1 MVAPASPH
9 RLRVHLSKS
18 SDRTNMAAAAFVHR
32 SWAGDFPEMER
43 DDACIEEAAAAA
55 MLTIGD
61 PTFIDGSS
69 AEATSFLER
78 VLP

>member
-1 MVAPASPH
+1 
-9 RLRVHLSKS
+9 
-18 SDRTNMAAAAFVHR
+18 MAAAVFVHR

-43 DDACIEEAAAAA
+43 DEACIEEAAAAA

-61 PTFIDGSS
+61 LTVNDGSS
-69 AEATSFLER
+69 AEATSYLER